1 MFAKNTVASLIFKTD
16 EIIARSNNPNVEVRY
31 LDLTSLATVRQFAK
45 DIIKTESHLEIL
57 VNNAGAGGLG
67 MKKTVDNLQ
76 IGMQVNYFGPFLL
89 TCLLVGKTD
98 HDVHNVTCYFVDM
111 KVDTVNLLLC
121 VFQDC

>member
-1 MFAKNTVASLIFKTD
+1 VFAKYTVASLTFKTD
-16 EIIARSNNPNVEVRY
+16 EIIACTNNPNVEVRY

-67 MKKTVDNLQ
+67 TKNTVDNLQ
-76 IGMQVNYFGPFLL
+76 IGMQVNHFGPFLL

-98 HDVHNVTCYFVDM
+98 HEVHSVMCYFVDM
-111 KVDTVNLLLC
+111 KVYTVNLLLC